1 MTGSAAGSADAILTG
16 SAAGTDGA
24 DAAATGADEALA
36 VEGTAGAEAALA
48 VAALPEMVAS
58 ASTGPLPVSAG
69 LEIADGAVELA
80 VAGSLEAG
88 GLVAAANGP
97 LVLSP
102 GFTSTA

>member
-16 SAAGTDGA
+16 SAAGTDGL
-24 DAAATGADEALA
+24 DAAATGADEAL
-36 VEGTAGAEAALA
+36 VVKGTAGAEAALA
-48 VAALPEMVAS
+48 VAVLPEMVA

-69 LEIADGAVELA
+69 LEVADGAVKLA
-80 VAGSLEAG
+80 GAGSLEAG

>member
-16 SAAGTDGA
+16 SA
-24 DAAATGADEALA
+24 
-36 VEGTAGAEAALA
+36 AGAEAALA

>member
-1 MTGSAAGSADAILTG
+1 VTGPAAGSADAILTG
-16 SAAGTDGA
+16 SAAG
-24 DAAATGADEALA
+24 
-36 VEGTAGAEAALA
+36 AEAALA
-48 VAALPEMVAS
+48 VAALPEIVA

-69 LEIADGAVELA
+69 LEVADGAFELA
-80 VAGSLEAG
+80 DAGSLEAG

>member
-1 MTGSAAGSADAILTG
+1 
-16 SAAGTDGA
+16 
-24 DAAATGADEALA
+24 
-36 VEGTAGAEAALA
+36 
-48 VAALPEMVAS
+48 MVAS

>member
-1 MTGSAAGSADAILTG
+1 VTGPADGSADAILTG

-36 VEGTAGAEAALA
+36 VAGTAGADAALA
-48 VAALPEMVAS
+48 VAALPEMVA

-69 LEIADGAVELA
+69 LEIADRAVELA